1 MCSVTSAHE
10 TDRRVSWT
18 ECELV
23 KHKGKMEICLIL
35 RVNGNCLNE
44 RFCCAFICCRRSL
57 TLHFSFL
64 NIDKHSQW
72 MVALLDSSQDAAQIA
87 ADDIDGG
94 NHKTDY
100 TGYVLAL
107 NGHKKYFCLFKPV
120 YTGEDLDSK
129 TPEEEKMA
137 SGVRSKSGYR
147 EEHPTR
153 KSNRARSISILQI
166 HHKLDRLGLW
176 MERLL
181 EGTLPRYYI
190 TAWPEVDTIAP
201 AK

>member
-1 MCSVTSAHE
+1 M
-10 TDRRVSWT
+10 
-18 ECELV
+18 
-23 KHKGKMEICLIL
+23 G
-35 RVNGNCLNE
+35 
-44 RFCCAFICCRRSL
+44 
-57 TLHFSFL
+57 
-64 NIDKHSQW
+64 
-72 MVALLDSSQDAAQIA
+72 ALLDSSQEATLIA
-87 ADDIDGG
+87 ADDSDGG

-107 NGHKKYFCLFKPV
+107 NGYKKYFCLFKPV
-120 YTGEDLDSK
+120 YTGDDLDSK
-129 TPEEEKMA
+129 KFEDERTT
-137 SGVRSKSGYR
+137 SGGRSKSGSR

-153 KSNRARSISILQI
+153 RSNRPRSISILQI

-190 TAWPEVDTIAP
+190 TSWPEVDMIAP

>member
-1 MCSVTSAHE
+1 M
-10 TDRRVSWT
+10 
-18 ECELV
+18 
-23 KHKGKMEICLIL
+23 G
-35 RVNGNCLNE
+35 
-44 RFCCAFICCRRSL
+44 
-57 TLHFSFL
+57 
-64 NIDKHSQW
+64 
-72 MVALLDSSQDAAQIA
+72 ALLDSSQDAVQIA
-87 ADDIDGG
+87 ADDSDGG

-107 NGHKKYFCLFKPV
+107 NGYKKYFCLFKPV

-129 TPEEEKMA
+129 TSEDERTA
-137 SGVRSKSGYR
+137 SGGRSMSGSC
-147 EEHPTR
+147 EEHPMR
-153 KSNRARSISILQI
+153 KSNRSRSISILQI

-190 TAWPEVDTIAP
+190 TAWPEVDMIAP

>member
-1 MCSVTSAHE
+1 M
-10 TDRRVSWT
+10 D
-18 ECELV
+18 
-23 KHKGKMEICLIL
+23 
-35 RVNGNCLNE
+35 
-44 RFCCAFICCRRSL
+44 
-57 TLHFSFL
+57 
-64 NIDKHSQW
+64 
-72 MVALLDSSQDAAQIA
+72 ALLDSSQEAAQIA
-87 ADDIDGG
+87 EDDSDGE

-129 TPEEEKMA
+129 TSEDEGA
-137 SGVRSKSGYR
+137 TSGGRSKPGPR
-147 EEHPTR
+147 EEHAAR
-153 KSNRARSISILQI
+153 RSARSRSISILQI

-190 TAWPEVDTIAP
+190 TTWPEADMIALV
-201 AK
+201 K